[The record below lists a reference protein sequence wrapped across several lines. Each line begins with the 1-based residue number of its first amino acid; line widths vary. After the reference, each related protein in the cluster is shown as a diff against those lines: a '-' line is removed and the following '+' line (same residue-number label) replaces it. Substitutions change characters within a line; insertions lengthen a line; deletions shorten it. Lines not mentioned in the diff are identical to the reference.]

1 MYAVC
6 RWHLKYQ
13 IQKTA
18 YLLIMNMNHSST
30 KNAEIKI
37 RIRKEDKTRLQESAK
52 KQNMTLSDYILT
64 KCSTDTDNYIQMI
77 PDAVETW
84 NIYNKILR
92 AVKNTHNKQLMTD
105 VENMISQTLQKT
117 RFSEGGTDHG
127 QDR

>member
-30 KNAEIKI
+30 KNAEIKV
-37 RIRKEDKTRLQESAK
+37 RIHKQDKTRLQELAK

-64 KCSTDTDNYIQMI
+64 KCFTNTDNYIQMI

-84 NIYNKILR
+84 NTYNKILR
-92 AVKNTHNKQLMTD
+92 AVKIRMT
-105 VENMISQTLQKT
+105 NSL
-117 RFSEGGTDHG
+117 
-127 QDR
+127 